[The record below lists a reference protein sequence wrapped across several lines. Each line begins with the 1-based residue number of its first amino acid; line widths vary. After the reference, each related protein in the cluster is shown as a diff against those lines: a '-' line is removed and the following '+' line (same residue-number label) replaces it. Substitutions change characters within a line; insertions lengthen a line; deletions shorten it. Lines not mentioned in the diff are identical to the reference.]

1 MILCNHRQ
9 VCAELDKVKKKGK
22 SNLCMTLE
30 LFPKP
35 PELLALNSQV
45 RKV

>member
-9 VCAELDKVKKKGK
+9 VCAELDKVKKGK
-22 SNLCMTLE
+22 PNLCMTLE